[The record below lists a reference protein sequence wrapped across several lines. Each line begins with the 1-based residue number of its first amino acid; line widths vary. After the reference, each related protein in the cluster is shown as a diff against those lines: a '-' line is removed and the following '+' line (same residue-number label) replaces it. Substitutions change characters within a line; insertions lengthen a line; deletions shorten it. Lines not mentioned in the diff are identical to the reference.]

1 MQVSLNHLISNTSFE
16 PSKVYFVNTKCK
28 EDTCNPGYKCIQDS
42 IFSSACQEC
51 DEGFVGIACKYK
63 NCEEDPD
70 KCLNGGICHD
80 RSPDKWLSDVDPAYC
95 QCPDPLYVGF
105 GSFL

>member
-1 MQVSLNHLISNTSFE
+1 MSLDINVSKTGVRRAGRLVFENSGTKTSDLR
-16 PSKVYFVNTKCK
+16 SSH
-28 EDTCNPGYKCIQDS
+28 GALIQDS

-51 DEGFVGIACKYK
+51 DEGFVGISCKYK

-95 QCPDPLYVGF
+95 QCPDPLYTGL
-105 GSFL
+105 GSFF